1 MPFTLP
7 DAWTWDMW
15 FADDGTDYHVFYL
28 KASRALHD
36 PNRRHFHVTVGH
48 AVSDD
53 LRTWREVPDALIAA
67 DGPAFDDFTTW
78 TGSVVRGQDGVW
90 RMFYTGTSR
99 AEAGT
104 IQRVGLATST
114 DLYHWEKQPGAIA
127 EADPRW
133 YEKFD
138 SGDWFDEAWRDPW
151 VFEAPGIPGWQML
164 VTARSKQG
172 AADDR
177 GVIGH
182 ATSKDLSTWTLQPP
196 WSEPGAGFGQLEV
209 PQVAEIDGRHVLIF
223 SCLAGELSASRRDS
237 AGGVWAV
244 PIDRPEGPYDIRRAV
259 RLTDESLYAGR
270 LVRDRDGRWYLFAFL
285 HVDPAGEF
293 VGALSDPLPVSW
305 GTDGNLRVADGRFD
319 HIHNGAL
326 RVPAGTPN
334 VT

>member
-48 AVSDD
+48 AISND
-53 LRTWREVPDALIAA
+53 LRTWQEVPDALIAA
-67 DGPAFDDFTTW
+67 DGPAFDDYTTW
-78 TGSVVRGQDGVW
+78 TGSVVRGDDGLW

-99 AEAGT
+99 ADTGT
-104 IQRVGLATST
+104 IQRVGVATST
-114 DLYHWEKQPGAIA
+114 DLYRWNKQAGPIT

-133 YEKFD
+133 YEKFG

-151 VFEAPGIPGWQML
+151 VFRAPGTPGWQML
-164 VTARSKQG
+164 VTARSNHG
-172 AADDR
+172 AIDDR

-182 ATSKDLSTWTLQPP
+182 ATSTDLSRWTVQPA

-223 SCLAGELSASRRDS
+223 SCLTGELAESRR
-237 AGGVWAV
+237 AGGGGVWAV
-244 PIDRPEGPYDIRRAV
+244 PIDRPDGPYDISRAV

-270 LVRDRDGRWYLFAFL
+270 LVQARGGQWFLFAFL

-293 VGALSDPLPVSW
+293 IGALSDPLPVSW
-305 GTDGNLRVADGRFD
+305 GADGNLRVTDGRFD
-319 HIHNGAL
+319 DLDETEIPLTAARSNP
-326 RVPAGTPN
+326 R
-334 VT
+334 

>member
-15 FADDGTDYHVFYL
+15 FADDGTDHHVFYL

-48 AVSDD
+48 AVSRD
-53 LRTWREVPDALIAA
+53 LSTWREVPDALIAS

-78 TGSVVRGQDGVW
+78 TGSVVRGDDGLW

-99 AEAGT
+99 AESGNV
-104 IQRVGLATST
+104 QRVGVATST
-114 DLYHWEKQPGAIA
+114 DLYHWEKQPGPIT

-133 YEKFD
+133 YEKLE

-151 VFEAPGIPGWQML
+151 VFQVPDLTGWQML
-164 VTARSKQG
+164 ITARAKDG

-177 GVIGH
+177 GVIGR
-182 ATSKDLSTWTLQPP
+182 ATSTDLSTWTVQPA
-196 WSEPGAGFGQLEV
+196 WSDPGAGFGQLEV
-209 PQVAEIDGRHVLIF
+209 PQVAEVDGRHVLIF
-223 SCLAGELSASRRDS
+223 SCLPGELSASRR
-237 AGGVWAV
+237 AGGGGVWAV
-244 PIDRPEGPYDIRRAV
+244 PIDGPAGPYDITRAE

-270 LVRDRDGRWYLFAFL
+270 LVQDRDGRWVLFAFL
-285 HVDPAGEF
+285 HVDPDGQF

-305 GTDGNLRVADGRFD
+305 SSDGRLRVADGRFD
-319 HIHNGAL
+319 HIHDTAVSASTTN
-326 RVPAGTPN
+326 PT
-334 VT
+334 